1 MLCNAKH
8 FKLSVYFFPIDF
20 EKITILQT
28 MNKQELISRIGDLE
42 WEDWEVKA
50 ARGEVPKSSWE
61 TVSAMADY

>member
-1 MLCNAKH
+1 
-8 FKLSVYFFPIDF
+8 
-20 EKITILQT
+20 
-28 MNKQELISRIGDLE
+28 MNKQELIARIGDLE